1 MAQPVR
7 DGHDG
12 LFGVPLEALSSQ
24 RACPPPLVAEVQD
37 LLVANLNSAAALATA
52 LDSAAHP
59 SMQQRLEALCTAL
72 NTQGAHAA
80 LASMPSGISSGNG
93 SGNEPSLSS
102 QARLASAVIPL
113 GVLLRLLHQL
123 PEPAVPCELYAQ
135 LLGTS
140 SGAVAALLRKRLPPS
155 HATFL
160 EAIGSLVGQL
170 LLSCGFNDGLM
181 PTTVEEE
188 RALHALLF
196 ALTPALLRPEPDI
209 PMPQSERAAATRAVR
224 ALCNY
229 HLQRERFR
237 ALNSSRRPPDPP
249 TTPATPATAGTLADG
264 SARTLRSEVSPSS
277 ASIPVATPPSSLSP
291 GTGAARGGSLAMKS
305 VASAIQQMFE
315 REVRRLQRCSA
326 KEFQALSFP
335 R

>member
-1 MAQPVR
+1 MHGTQHTRCTRRAGQHAQWHIEWQMV
-7 DGHDG
+7 
-12 LFGVPLEALSSQ
+12 
-24 RACPPPLVAEVQD
+24 
-37 LLVANLNSAAALATA
+37 
-52 LDSAAHP
+52 
-59 SMQQRLEALCTAL
+59 
-72 NTQGAHAA
+72 
-80 LASMPSGISSGNG
+80 NG
-93 SGNEPSLSS
+93 PSLSS

-188 RALHALLF
+188 RALYALLF

-264 SARTLRSEVSPSS
+264 SARR
-277 ASIPVATPPSSLSP
+277 
-291 GTGAARGGSLAMKS
+291 
-305 VASAIQQMFE
+305 FE
-315 REVRRLQRCSA
+315 AKCRHRLQVFPSLLLHPAFRP
-326 KEFQALSFP
+326 ALARRVVAP
-335 R
+335 LP